1 MRKFFL
7 NINLTLPLI
16 FSITLI
22 FILLTAVD
30 INAQENK
37 GETKGIRTI
46 YLIRHG
52 DYNQQDERD
61 PDIGKELIPL
71 GIAQARLVSSR
82 LKSLPIKITSLIS
95 STMTR
100 ARQTA
105 MIINHEF
112 PNLELQKDSMIR
124 ECTPPTWREDIMAE
138 ETESNLEDC
147 VESLEA
153 AFSKYFIPSP
163 DDEDRN
169 QIIVCH
175 GNVIRYFVT
184 KVLKVNTMA
193 WLQMTIG
200 NCSLTIVKIIP
211 DGKMKLISFNDVGH
225 IPPNLQTKTG
235 GNNEVN
241 RLMLPVEK

>member
-52 DYNQQDERD
+52 DYNHEDERD
-61 PDIGKELIPL
+61 PDVGKELIPL
-71 GIAQARLVSSR
+71 GIAQARLVASR
-82 LKSLPIKITSLIS
+82 LKSLPVKITSLIS

-100 ARQTA
+100 ARHTA

-124 ECTPPTWREDIMAE
+124 ECTPPTWRKDIMEIEDPE
-138 ETESNLEDC
+138 ELKNCTDNLE
-147 VESLEA
+147 EA
-153 AFSKYFIPSP
+153 FNKFFIPSP
-163 DDEDRN
+163 DEEDRN
-169 QIIVCH
+169 DVIVCH

-193 WLQMTIG
+193 WLQMTIS
-200 NCSLTIVKIIP
+200 NCSLTIVRIMP
-211 DGKMKLISFNDVGH
+211 NGTTKLISFNDVGH
-225 IPPNLQTKTG
+225 IPPNLQTETG
-235 GNNEVN
+235 GNNEVK